1 MLPALEAL
9 LGATPSEFLKVI
21 RSQKNR
27 MMGLSGGESIVTI
40 YLPFLIQYQ
49 SVVVMYRGQIDR
61 RADRWICYIN
71 ITWCI
76 HEQMNYRVTR

>member
-40 YLPFLIQYQ
+40 YLPF
-49 SVVVMYRGQIDR
+49 
-61 RADRWICYIN
+61 
-71 ITWCI
+71 
-76 HEQMNYRVTR
+76 